1 MLNLLV
7 TLVVTALPASPG
19 ALSACPAPA
28 PASADVAVGE
38 CGEAA
43 PLDLWYRMSRF
54 ADADPGAV
62 GAGPARR
69 GSLNA
74 NKGLAS
80 CDAPQTPAQ
89 LPAPQAPPAALFALP
104 TLLDVQ
110 IPLRFDADA
119 HALPARALAPPER
132 PPRA

>member
-1 MLNLLV
+1 MLNLLA
-7 TLVVTALPASPG
+7 TLVVSTLPAAPG
-19 ALSACPAPA
+19 AMALSACPDVTS
-28 PASADVAVGE
+28 ASAEAAAGE

-43 PLDLWYRMSRF
+43 PLDLWYRMSRS
-54 ADADPGAV
+54 ADVDPGAV

-69 GSLNA
+69 LQPSR
-74 NKGLAS
+74 GLAA

-89 LPAPQAPPAALFALP
+89 LPPPTAPPAALFALP
-104 TLLDVQ
+104 TLLDIQ
-110 IPLRFDADA
+110 TPPRFDADA